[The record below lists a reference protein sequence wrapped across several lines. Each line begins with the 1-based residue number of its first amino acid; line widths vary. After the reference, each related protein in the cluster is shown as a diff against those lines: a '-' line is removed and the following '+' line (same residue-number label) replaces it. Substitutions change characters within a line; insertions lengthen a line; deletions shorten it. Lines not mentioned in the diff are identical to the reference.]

1 MKPGDASSQK
11 QKNRNSETMK
21 TQKAKAVFATARNKE
36 SGKPLANNTRLVKRG
51 EAFAVQLHQTD
62 VVTIHPNGTHTLN
75 SGGWR
80 TMTTKARM
88 NEFGPVGI
96 TQTKGHW
103 FVDYPGGQC
112 LYEDGMTIGA
122 DGVPINPVPV
132 DRDKKPAKKAAKLV
146 KKYIDGFC
154 EMIRAKKLENPS
166 GGDCWD
172 CCMKTKGGEA
182 LGNCT
187 GNPAH
192 LVSHLEENYFVP
204 SLLANAIL
212 EQGYSSP
219 GFIWGAL
226 QNGDGNLARRILRN
240 YFGKR
245 RQKLIDA
252 MKGGEA

>member
-1 MKPGDASSQK
+1 
-11 QKNRNSETMK
+11 MK

-51 EAFAVQLHQTD
+51 EAFAIRLHQTD
-62 VVTIHPNGTHTLN
+62 IVTINPDGTHTLN

-80 TMTTKARM
+80 TMTTKARIS
-88 NEFGPVGI
+88 EFGPVGI

-103 FVDYPGGQC
+103 FVNYPGGQC

-122 DGVPINPVPV
+122 DGVPTNPVPV

-166 GGDCWD
+166 GGDCWH
-172 CCMKTKGGEA
+172 CCMKTKSGEA
-182 LGNCT
+182 LGDCT
-187 GNPAH
+187 GD
-192 LVSHLEENYFVP
+192 VSHLLDHFEENYFVP

-226 QNGDGNLARRILRN
+226 QNGDGDLARRILRN